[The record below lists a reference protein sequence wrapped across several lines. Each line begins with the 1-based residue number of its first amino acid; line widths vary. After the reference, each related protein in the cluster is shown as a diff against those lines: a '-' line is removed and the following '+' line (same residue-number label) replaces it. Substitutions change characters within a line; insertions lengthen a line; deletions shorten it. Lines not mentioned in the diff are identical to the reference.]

1 MAITMYQSDRNTVSP
16 ANDASLYAAI
26 TNGQSVILPRGNKF
40 NTTANGLVA
49 TIETGQA
56 IIQGRL
62 IEITQP
68 ETLTLP
74 ANSSGYIAIVVDLT
88 RTNDVSGSAG
98 TPSYS
103 VKVNQVYLAVVTG
116 ALTQD
121 DLNNGGFINEMAIAK
136 FTTTTTTATATVQ
149 QNLMFDTGWIS
160 IPLVPGSRLISDA
173 SFAEYRL
180 LNGVVY
186 VRVKG
191 LDVSKSQNGNQIGT
205 LTPIFA
211 PDKGLYEEAHNLNDR
226 GGMAVLGMNV
236 RTDGFMQIDRPNSD
250 QLINVSANFNYSLK

>member
-16 ANDASLYAAI
+16 ANDASLYTAI
-26 TNGQSVILPRGNKF
+26 TNGQSVILPRGNNF
-40 NTTANGLVA
+40 NITVNGLVA
-49 TIETGQA
+49 TIGTGQA

-88 RTNDVSGSAG
+88 KTNDVSGSAG

-103 VKVNQVYLAVVTG
+103 VKVNQVYLAAVTG
-116 ALTQD
+116 TLTQD
-121 DLNNGGFINEMAIAK
+121 DLNNGGFVNEMAIAK

-149 QNLMFDTGWIS
+149 QNLMFDTGWQN
-160 IPLVPGSRLISDA
+160 IPLVTGTKLIN
-173 SFAEYRL
+173 FAQYRL
-180 LNGVVY
+180 LNGVVH
-186 VRVKG
+186 VRMKG
-191 LDVSKSQNGNQIGT
+191 VDVSGSQNGNQIGT

-211 PDKGLYEEAHNLNDR
+211 PDVSLYVEGHTWTQSKISAIGINLS
-226 GGMAVLGMNV
+226 
-236 RTDGFMQIDRPNSD
+236 TSGFMYADFNGGGTPQ
-250 QLINVSANFNYSLK
+250 NVNANFSYPLV